1 MGASLK
7 TSTFTATQSFNL
19 ELHSRRRWWA
29 RTALRECEN
38 GWVSNASA
46 IGVDGH
52 AVDPS
57 RVAEICQRYGIAELS
72 VFGSVA
78 RGDAGPDS
86 DVDLLYVVAPGARL
100 GFGIDDLEDE
110 LAELFGRDVDLVA
123 RKAVHPLLRDEVDE
137 LATTLYAA

>member
-1 MGASLK
+1 M
-7 TSTFTATQSFNL
+7 
-19 ELHSRRRWWA
+19 RIA
-29 RTALRECEN
+29 RRECEN
-38 GWVSNASA
+38 GLVSLSSTIRA
-46 IGVDGH
+46 DGQ
-52 AVDPS
+52 AVDPA
-57 RVAEICQRYGIAELS
+57 RIAEICRRYGIAELA

-78 RGDAGPDS
+78 RGDAAPDS
-86 DVDLLYVVAPGARL
+86 DVDLLYVLAPGARL